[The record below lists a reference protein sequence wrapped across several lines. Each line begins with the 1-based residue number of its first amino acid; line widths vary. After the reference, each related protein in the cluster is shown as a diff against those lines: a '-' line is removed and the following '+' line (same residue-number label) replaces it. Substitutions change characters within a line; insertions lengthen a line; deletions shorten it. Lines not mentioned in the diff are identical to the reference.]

1 MTSGKMKSNKQI
13 NEFIYSCINRNG
25 LQCLASL
32 CIFFVIHTWVY
43 HLVTTSTKSSLMSVL
58 ITIKG
63 TMTMSKKH
71 FKMLEYKLIF
81 LSKN

>member
-1 MTSGKMKSNKQI
+1 MDCSAWLVYA
-13 NEFIYSCINRNG
+13 F
-25 LQCLASL
+25 
-32 CIFFVIHTWVY
+32 FFVIHTWVY

-71 FKMLEYKLIF
+71 FKMLEYKLVF